1 MSDNVSIE
9 DVKNYWKDKNIPQ
22 QWYSNKD
29 KLSIQFFNE
38 LSYQRFE
45 VYYPYLKDFAEF
57 KYHRGEKVLEIG
69 CGAGTDA
76 IEYALNNSKVSCI
89 DLGEDQVELTRINF
103 KARNLDYDEIKI
115 GNAENLQFEDANFD
129 LVYSFGVLHHTP
141 NIQKTADEIHR
152 VLKDDGVALI
162 MLYSRGWKHYVKRC
176 FVHGILKGKIFKH
189 NFNWQKIYNEVSE
202 VNGSS
207 PLTKVYTKKEIKNI
221 FSKFDSIEIS
231 RDRMGE
237 FFEYRPYN
245 TVKFPD
251 FITKLLNLFSIYKIF
266 GENWKIKLKKRVS
279 TNKKTKLRD
288 VFFKH
293 Y

>member
-45 VYYPYLKDFAEF
+45 VYYPYLKNFAEF

-89 DLGEDQVELTRINF
+89 DLGEDQVELTKINF

-115 GNAENLQFEDANFD
+115 GNAENLQFEDAKFD

-141 NIQKTADEIHR
+141 NIQKAADEIHR

-176 FVHGILKGKIFKH
+176 FVHGILKVK
-189 NFNWQKIYNEVSE
+189 Y
-202 VNGSS
+202 
-207 PLTKVYTKKEIKNI
+207 LNI
-221 FSKFDSIEIS
+221 I
-231 RDRMGE
+231 
-237 FFEYRPYN
+237 
-245 TVKFPD
+245 
-251 FITKLLNLFSIYKIF
+251 
-266 GENWKIKLKKRVS
+266 
-279 TNKKTKLRD
+279 
-288 VFFKH
+288 
-293 Y
+293 